1 MVNGENA
8 FSQAQIWSYGL
19 ESYINKA
26 TKSRAEVIFWPQ
38 MIWNVVSIL
47 FTLLLSLGLL
57 SIFAKIPQQSHWWI
71 YLTIGIL
78 WTSVITYSSSLS
90 PQWRSW
96 RYQLFQYLQQTQI
109 SEFSLLRLLL
119 LFATLFVYSFL
130 LHNLYKIYQR
140 KLIKSLGL
148 LLELVCH
155 LFGWVIIAQFW
166 GLELGLI
173 LLGLG
178 LTILAIAIRFSGSLV
193 ISIEKPFQLGDL
205 IEIDDLVGT
214 VVKIDLNSTEITT
227 LDQTQVIIPN
237 HYFLVRTFTNWSKGE
252 NAAIRLSIPIAV
264 RRNTDIKKLKAA
276 VLEGAKN
283 HPDVLNSPRPFI
295 CFEKLGGDCLEF
307 SLLFWIEA
315 KDKQL
320 QIKSDLNYRIEANL
334 QRYQIKLANYQQNV
348 YLESPK

>member
-130 LHNLYKIYQR
+130 LHNLCKIYQR

-148 LLELVCH
+148 LLELVGH
-155 LFGWVIIAQFW
+155 LLGWVIIAQFW

-173 LLGLG
+173 MLGLG
-178 LTILAIAIRFSGSLV
+178 LTILAIAIRFSGSLI
-193 ISIEKPFQLGDL
+193 ISLEKPFQLGDL
-205 IEIDDLVGT
+205 IEIDNLVGT
-214 VVKIDLNSTEITT
+214 VAKIGLNSIEITT
-227 LDQTQVIIPN
+227 LDQTLVIIPN
-237 HYFLVRTFTNWSKGE
+237 QYFLGGTFTNWSKGE
-252 NAAIRLSIPIAV
+252 NAAIRLTIPIAV
-264 RRNTDIKKLKAA
+264 NRNTDIKKLKAA
-276 VLEGAKN
+276 VLEGAKII
-283 HPDVLNSPRPFI
+283 PMS
-295 CFEKLGGDCLEF
+295 
-307 SLLFWIEA
+307 
-315 KDKQL
+315 
-320 QIKSDLNYRIEANL
+320 
-334 QRYQIKLANYQQNV
+334 
-348 YLESPK
+348 